1 MYDFFNRAIGMADFR
16 QQVHKMLGT
25 LTEKEHQQISL
36 LTGKERGDMVVRKYR
51 EQLKVAMGPD
61 GKRPSRSYHAN
72 ILNKEKDRTHYH
84 MVYLT
89 RHYKGIVKFAESSEK
104 VDLLQ
109 RVVRIQKRQN
119 AASQTGLF
127 TAEEEAEHQSDARVG
142 LDEVKS
148 YWLEQLTSTPRKF
161 DEARLADM
169 LEATG
174 WLIRDFQSALAELIA
189 QGKVENLDAVAK
201 RSKHPLHFEKG
212 ERLRRCL

>member
-1 MYDFFNRAIGMADFR
+1 
-16 QQVHKMLGT
+16 
-25 LTEKEHQQISL
+25 
-36 LTGKERGDMVVRKYR
+36 
-51 EQLKVAMGPD
+51 
-61 GKRPSRSYHAN
+61 
-72 ILNKEKDRTHYH
+72 

-109 RVVRIQKRQN
+109 RVVRIQKRLD

-127 TAEEEAEHQSDARVG
+127 TAEEEAAHQAGARVG
-142 LDEVKS
+142 LDEVKN
-148 YWLEQLTSTPRKF
+148 YWLDQLSTSPAKF
-161 DEARLADM
+161 DEAKLADM

-174 WLIRDFQSALAELIA
+174 WLIRDFQSALTELIA

-201 RSKHPLHFEKG
+201 RTKRPLHFEKG